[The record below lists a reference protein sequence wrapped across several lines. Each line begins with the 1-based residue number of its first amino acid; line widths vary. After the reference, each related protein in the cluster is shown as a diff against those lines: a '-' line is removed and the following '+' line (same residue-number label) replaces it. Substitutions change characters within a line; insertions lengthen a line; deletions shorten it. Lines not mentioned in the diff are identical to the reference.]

1 MPQQI
6 KPMRDDLM
14 VQQQIGKNRWRHM
27 VAVMC
32 LNLTYRKQV
41 KRVLPLLFNRYPD
54 PRSFIRGKAAKQ
66 KQILKDL
73 GMVNVRTARMRR
85 MSKEY
90 LNWDKINAS
99 DLHGIGKYG
108 SDSYEIFFKNN
119 IPKGVKDKQLRKYI
133 RRLKCAQQT

>member
-1 MPQQI
+1 MPKQI

-14 VQQQIGKNRWRHM
+14 VQQQIGKNKWRHM

-41 KRVLPLLFNRYPD
+41 KRVLPELFARYPD
-54 PRSFIRGKAAKQ
+54 HRSFIRGNASKQ
-66 KQILKDL
+66 RDILKDL
-73 GMVNVRTARMRR
+73 GMVNVRSARIRR

-90 LNWDKINAS
+90 AS
-99 DLHGIGKYG
+99 WNGVDASELHGIGKYG

-119 IPKGVKDKQLRKYI
+119 IPRGVKDKQLKKYI

>member
-90 LNWDKINAS
+90 LTWDKINAS